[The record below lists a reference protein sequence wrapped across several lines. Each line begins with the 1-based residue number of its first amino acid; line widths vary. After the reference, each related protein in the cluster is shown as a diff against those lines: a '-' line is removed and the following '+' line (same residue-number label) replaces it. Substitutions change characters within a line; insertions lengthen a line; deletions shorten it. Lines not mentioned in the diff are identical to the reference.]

1 MGSKIV
7 KELRAKSTEEL
18 IKHLN
23 EINKELFKLLR
34 QIKSGGVVQN
44 PARIRLLKR
53 TRARILTILSE
64 RGIKL

>member
-34 QIKSGGVVQN
+34 QIKSGGVVRN